1 MADTRMDDD
10 VSSETEDGEEGMGWQ
25 VVTNRRSRSAGKT
38 WGAGG
43 TAHLTQELQGKEIAN
58 KGADGADKLKRR
70 IVKAS
75 RMPQLPK
82 EHRKIIVRPRGGL
95 NLNKVSTTA
104 IGEAIVEAAGL
115 TEDQAK
121 GDIVCPNFTQSIVV
135 VSTPDFDHAERKN
148 MEIAV
153 VYYRSGYSASQ
164 MTEEDWETRLT
175 IELSSAVKCPSLGY
189 QLAGT
194 KKVQQ
199 VLAQEGIV
207 ERFFPGDVKAV
218 QRIRSTFVGSY
229 SLDLTPEGDS
239 AAQKAMRSPSKYV
252 LKKEGE
258 ADDLVE
264 MLVMNSDFAH
274 TSDSY

>member
-1 MADTRMDDD
+1 MRNDFLLHCEA
-10 VSSETEDGEEGMGWQ
+10 EDS
-25 VVTNRRSRSAGKT
+25 VLRA
-38 WGAGG
+38 A
-43 TAHLTQELQGKEIAN
+43 
-58 KGADGADKLKRR
+58 
-70 IVKAS
+70 
-75 RMPQLPK
+75 LPK
-82 EHRKIIVRPRGGL
+82 Q
-95 NLNKVSTTA
+95 
-104 IGEAIVEAAGL
+104 VEINTFG
-115 TEDQAK
+115 
-121 GDIVCPNFTQSIVV
+121 
-135 VSTPDFDHAERKN
+135 PDFGARSPVVQKLQMKN

-207 ERFFPGDVKAV
+207 ERFFPDDVKAV

-264 MLVMNSDFAH
+264 MLVINSDFAH

>member
-1 MADTRMDDD
+1 
-10 VSSETEDGEEGMGWQ
+10 
-25 VVTNRRSRSAGKT
+25 
-38 WGAGG
+38 
-43 TAHLTQELQGKEIAN
+43 
-58 KGADGADKLKRR
+58 
-70 IVKAS
+70 
-75 RMPQLPK
+75 
-82 EHRKIIVRPRGGL
+82 
-95 NLNKVSTTA
+95 
-104 IGEAIVEAAGL
+104 
-115 TEDQAK
+115 
-121 GDIVCPNFTQSIVV
+121 
-135 VSTPDFDHAERKN
+135 

-207 ERFFPGDVKAV
+207 ERFFPDDVKAV

-258 ADDLVE
+258 ADEIHIFGCEVADQLALLAGKKQRETCVLMDRIRPPVTSSYLVAPNAAVRLQNVASE
-264 MLVMNSDFAH
+264 IGIFGVVLG
-274 TSDSY
+274 